1 MPKRNGFGV
10 NGESAQ
16 QEVAPMA
23 VDTVSTGA
31 KIRP

>member
-16 QEVAPMA
+16 QEVAPTA
-23 VDTVSTGA
+23 VDTVSSVA
-31 KIRP
+31 KTRP